1 MAEEA
6 GAANRPAGSAGV
18 TQHEYVFVAIS
29 IILGLAITRLLSSVA
44 DMIRAHRHVTFHWA
58 TALWGIS
65 VMFFILQL
73 WWVGWELRSFAQWSF
88 VDFCTLFIGAIFIY
102 GAAELALPR
111 EDYDISDDSE
121 LDFILHSR
129 SLGRVSALSML
140 GYFAVGPYVNIT
152 LFGNPVLPSVVVPL
166 VGAILMLAIA
176 ARPAWF
182 EKVSVLFSIYTFLIL
197 IITA

>member
-1 MAEEA
+1 M
-6 GAANRPAGSAGV
+6 

-44 DMIRAHRHVTFHWA
+44 NMIRAHRNVTFHWA

-65 VMFFILQL
+65 VMLFILQL
-73 WWVGWELRSFAQWSF
+73 WWVGWELRSFAQWRF
-88 VDFCTLFIGAIFIY
+88 IDFFTLVIGAIFVF

-121 LDFILHSR
+121 LDFIHHSR
-129 SLGRVSALSML
+129 TLGRVSAMSML

-152 LFGNPVLPSVVVPL
+152 LFGNPVLPSIVVPL
-166 VGAILMLAIA
+166 IGGAMMLAIV

-182 EKVSVLFSIYTFLIL
+182 EVVSVLFAGYTALIL
-197 IITA
+197 LLTA